1 MWCHIPHLYH
11 VTEHQTVSKY
21 KDHIKDVDYT
31 GITFP
36 VTIAQIIKIG
46 K

>member
-1 MWCHIPHLYH
+1 MVSHCTLYP
-11 VTEHQTVSKY
+11 VTEHKERVSKY
-21 KDHIKDVDYT
+21 KDHIKDIYYT

-36 VTIAQIIKIG
+36 VTIAQIIKIE